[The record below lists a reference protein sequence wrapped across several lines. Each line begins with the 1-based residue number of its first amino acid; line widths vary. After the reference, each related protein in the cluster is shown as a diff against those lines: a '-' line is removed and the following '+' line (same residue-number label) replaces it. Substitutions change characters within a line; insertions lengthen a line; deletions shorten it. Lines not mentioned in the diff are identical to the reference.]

1 MTISECEMYLS
12 SWIESMQDLINQGN
26 CNKKLLE
33 ERILFLKR
41 SLELIKEKNT
51 ANLVACGEW
60 VDKHHVISMNGM
72 TITGTYPTCNLC
84 GYAEVGM
91 EKHNNYCG
99 NCGAKMKTI
108 GEQK

>member
-12 SWIESMQDLINQGN
+12 SWIESMQDLINQEKIYGKCMCN

-60 VDKHHVISMNGM
+60 VDKHHVISMDNM
-72 TITGTYPTCNLC
+72 TISGTYPTCS
-84 GYAEVGM
+84 
-91 EKHNNYCG
+91 

-108 GEQK
+108 GE